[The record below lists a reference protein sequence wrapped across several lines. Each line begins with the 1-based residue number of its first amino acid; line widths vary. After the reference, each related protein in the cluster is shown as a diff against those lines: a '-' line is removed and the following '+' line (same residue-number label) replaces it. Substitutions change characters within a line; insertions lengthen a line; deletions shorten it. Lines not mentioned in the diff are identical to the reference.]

1 MYVPQEVSCPAQ
13 AAFARTQQELNACT
27 VAGSYAT
34 RMQPSL
40 KIAHAPR
47 ALLSP
52 MHPAADCR
60 SGLVQSRSTMVLAET
75 VADWGLPMTARPVA
89 KPTSQSGCRGKNSF
103 GGMGA
108 TLVDSLDTLWLLGL
122 KDAFHRARD
131 WIASSL
137 RFDMCAAA
145 EIAHPT
151 AGHCVGSAETR
162 PGHV

>member
-1 MYVPQEVSCPAQ
+1 
-13 AAFARTQQELNACT
+13 
-27 VAGSYAT
+27 
-34 RMQPSL
+34 
-40 KIAHAPR
+40 
-47 ALLSP
+47 

-75 VADWGLPMTARPVA
+75 VADMVLRMIARQLTGLTFE
-89 KPTSQSGCRGKNSF
+89 SGCRGKNSF

-122 KDAFHRARD
+122 KDAFQRARD

-145 EIAHPT
+145 EVAQAVPLPDILCAQQTREWVEAMCDPLQL
-151 AGHCVGSAETR
+151 AGPATL
-162 PGHV
+162 